1 MATPDL
7 DALQRLVEFAD
18 NFEFT
23 PPNGDPPNAVDFPT
37 PEEVSTALGPYYVRC
52 FVLKV
57 IISD

>member
-7 DALQRLVEFAD
+7 DALQCLVEFAD

-23 PPNGDPPNAVDFPT
+23 PPNAVDFPT
-37 PEEVSTALGPYYVRC
+37 PEEVSTALGPYHVRC